1 MSLLAEYHNCFLE
14 TQQKYGEKSVVL
26 MAVGSFYEMYS
37 QNKEYLK
44 KICIILNVL
53 LTKKNKNKESS
64 SKNPY
69 MCGMPVHALSK
80 HLSKLLLHNYTVAIY
95 DQFDDPENPDKKIR
109 KLVNVYSPSTYIEE
123 ELIENN
129 SLCCISI
136 DSHISPIQQRKMY
149 SGYFCTIDLST
160 GRNYVSEYHDTR
172 DNVSRVENEIIKNI
186 YSENPCEIL
195 LLCNDVSF
203 KQKIQV
209 ECKGKLLHHR
219 EMMNKYSDINFQK
232 KFLTEIFGVDK
243 FVNPIEKIGLDR
255 HGDLLLCY
263 LNLLQFAFEH
273 DPHIIKHIQIPK
285 FNNDHSEMHL
295 NTDCFFQL
303 NLVKTNPNETSLFD
317 IFNQTCTTMGKRLLH
332 DRLTHPITDLTE
344 LNRRYSLIERSD
356 IKRNREILSNIL
368 DIEKKYRKL
377 VLEKLNPREFSGLK
391 KSFDSIIEVLQF
403 NQKVY
408 EIDTQVIIQMNDFYH
423 DFLQTFRL
431 DEMEKYDLNNIKT
444 SFFKEG
450 IFKNID
456 ELNHKINNIEKIFEE
471 ISEELYDLG
480 EGKAKV
486 NIYKTE
492 KEGIFLT
499 TTKNCWNRISK
510 HENAKIN
517 FDYSEKKLKLEIKD
531 LEIRQNKNTVKITHK
546 LIRKLYD
553 IQNNKINKIQQEIKT
568 EYLNKLREYDR
579 DYGDTLMEIV
589 DIVSEIDISVS
600 TAYLSKKYAYTKPKI
615 IKSKQSYIDFENI
628 RHPII
633 EKIHDD
639 KKYITNDVEFGR
651 DTKGILLYGLNSS
664 GKSSLLRSI
673 GTNLLL
679 AQAGLFV
686 AASKFEYFPY
696 INLLTKISC
705 ADNIFKG
712 QSTFIAEMQELKHIL
727 SKANNRSMVLCDEL
741 TSGTETNSATGIV
754 ASALQFL
761 VKKEASFLFTTHL
774 HGITQFSEITE
785 NSKISIQHF
794 KIHFQ
799 NGDLKYERKLR
810 KGSGESTYGIE
821 IANAIGLDR
830 EFIANAFHFR
840 NKYEGKKSD
849 IVSNKRSKYNA
860 RKIVDKCEK
869 CGEFSQL
876 HTHHISHQKD
886 ADENGVISHFP
897 KNIRHNLEILCE
909 KCHQEE
915 HRNTIEIK

>member
-44 KICIILNVL
+44 KICNILNVL

-95 DQFDDPENPDKKIR
+95 DQFDDLENPDKKIR
-109 KLVNVYSPSTYIEE
+109 KLVNIYSPSTYIEE

-332 DRLTHPITDLTE
+332 DRLTHPITDSIE

-408 EIDTQVIIQMNDFYH
+408 EIDTQIIIEMNDFYH

-531 LEIRQNKNTVKITHK
+531 LETRQNKNSVKITHK

-600 TAYLSKKYAYTKPKI
+600 TAYLSKKYSYTKPEI
-615 IKSKQSYIDFENI
+615 VESKQSYIDFENI

-639 KKYITNDVEFGR
+639 KKYITNDVEFGEG
-651 DTKGILLYGLNSS
+651 TKGILLYGLNSS

-686 AASKFEYFPY
+686 AASKLEYFPY

-712 QSTFIAEMQELKHIL
+712 QSTFIAEMQELKNIL

-840 NKYEGKKSD
+840 NKYEGKEID
-849 IVSNKRSKYNA
+849 VVSNKRSKYNA
-860 RKIVDKCEK
+860 KKIVDKCEK
-869 CGEFSQL
+869 CGEFRQL

-915 HRNTIEIK
+915 HRNTIEIQ

>member
-1 MSLLAEYHNCFLE
+1 MPLLVEYHNHFLE
-14 TQQKYGEKSVVL
+14 IQQKYGENSVVL

-37 QNKEYLK
+37 QNEEYLK
-44 KICIILNVL
+44 KICNILNVL
-53 LTKKNKNKESS
+53 LTKKNKNKESDF
-64 SKNPY
+64 KNPY

-80 HLSKLLLHNYTVAIY
+80 HLSKLLLHNYTVAVY

-109 KLVNVYSPSTYIEE
+109 KLVKIYSPSTYIEE

-136 DSHISPIQQRKMY
+136 ESHISPIQRRKMY
-149 SGYFCTIDLST
+149 SGYFCTIDLAT

-172 DNVSRVENEIIKNI
+172 DNVTRVENEIIKNI

-195 LLCNDVSF
+195 LLCNDDSL
-203 KQKIQV
+203 KKKIQI

-219 EMMNKYSDINFQK
+219 EMSKKYSDINFQK

-243 FVNPIEKIGLDR
+243 FLNPIEKIGLER
-255 HGDLLLCY
+255 HGDLLVCY
-263 LNLLQFAFEH
+263 LNLLQFVFEH
-273 DPHIIKHIQIPK
+273 DPHIIKHIQVPK
-285 FNNDHSEMHL
+285 FNNDQSEMHL

-332 DRLTHPITDLTE
+332 DRLTHPVTNSDE
-344 LNRRYSLIERSD
+344 LNRRYSLIEKSE
-356 IKRNREILSNIL
+356 IKRNRELLSNIL

-377 VLEKLNPREFSGLK
+377 VLEKLNPRELAGLK
-391 KSFDSIIEVLQF
+391 KTFESVVETLQL
-403 NQKVY
+403 NQQIYK
-408 EIDTQVIIQMNDFYH
+408 IDTQVIIEMNDFYQ

-431 DEMEKYDLNNIKT
+431 EEMEKYDLNNIKS
-444 SFFKEG
+444 SFFKED

-456 ELNHKINNIEKIFEE
+456 VLNFKINNIEDIFEN
-471 ISEELYDLG
+471 ISEKLYNLG
-480 EGKAKV
+480 DRKAKV

-510 HENAKIN
+510 NTNTKIN
-517 FDYSEKKLKLEIKD
+517 FVYSGKKLKLEIKD
-531 LEIRQNKNTVKITHK
+531 LETRQNKNSVKVTHK

-553 IQNNKINKIQQEIKT
+553 IQINKINKIQQEILK

-579 DYGDTLMEIV
+579 DYGDTFMEVV
-589 DIVSEIDISVS
+589 DIISEIDISVS
-600 TAYLSKKYAYTKPKI
+600 TAYLSKKYAYVKPTI
-615 IKSKQSYIDFENI
+615 LESKQSFINFEKI

-639 KKYITNDVEFGR
+639 KKYITNDVEFGG

-696 INLLTKISC
+696 LNLLTKISC
-705 ADNIFKG
+705 ADNLFKG

-754 ASALQFL
+754 ASALQYL
-761 VKKEASFLFTTHL
+761 VKKDTSFLFTTHL
-774 HGITQFSEITE
+774 HGITKFSEITE
-785 NSKISIQHF
+785 DSKISIQHF
-794 KIHFQ
+794 KIHFE

-840 NKYEGKKSD
+840 NKYEGKEND
-849 IVSNKRSKYNA
+849 VVSNKRSKYNA

-869 CGEFSQL
+869 CGEFKQL

-886 ADENGVISHFP
+886 ADENGIISHFP
-897 KNIRHNLEILCE
+897 KNIKHNLEILCE
-909 KCHQEE
+909 KCHNEE
-915 HRNTIEIK
+915 HQ

>member
-1 MSLLAEYHNCFLE
+1 MSLLTEYHNCFLE

-37 QNKEYLK
+37 QNNEYLK
-44 KICIILNVL
+44 KICNILNVL

-69 MCGMPVHALSK
+69 MCGIPVHALSK

-95 DQFDDPENPDKKIR
+95 DQFDDPENTDKKIR
-109 KLVNVYSPSTYIEE
+109 KLVHIYSPSTYIED
-123 ELIENN
+123 ELIENS

-186 YSENPCEIL
+186 YSDNPCEIL

-203 KQKIQV
+203 KQKIQM
-209 ECKGKLLHHR
+209 ECKGKLLHNR
-219 EMMNKYSDINFQK
+219 EMSNKYSDINFQK

-255 HGDLLLCY
+255 HGDLLVCY

-317 IFNQTCTTMGKRLLH
+317 IFNQTCTTMGKRMLR
-332 DRLTHPITDLTE
+332 DRLTHPITDQTE
-344 LNRRYSLIERSD
+344 LNRRYSLIEKSD
-356 IKRNREILSNIL
+356 IKRNREMLSNIL

-377 VLEKLNPREFSGLK
+377 VLEKLTPREFAGLK

-408 EIDTQVIIQMNDFYH
+408 EIDTQVIIKMNDFYLG
-423 DFLQTFRL
+423 FLQTFRL
-431 DEMEKYDLNNIKT
+431 DEMEKYDLNNIKS

-456 ELNHKINNIEKIFEE
+456 ELNCKINIIEEIFEE
-471 ISEELYDLG
+471 ISRKLYDLG

-492 KEGIFLT
+492 KESIFLT

-517 FDYSEKKLKLEIKD
+517 FDYAGKKLKLEIKD
-531 LEIRQNKNTVKITHK
+531 LETRQNKNSVKITHK

-579 DYGDTLMEIV
+579 DYGDTFMEVV
-589 DIVSEIDISVS
+589 DIISEIDISVS
-600 TAYLSKKYAYTKPKI
+600 TAYLSKKYAYVKPII
-615 IKSKQSYIDFENI
+615 IKSKQSFINFENI

-639 KKYITNDVEFGR
+639 KKYITNDVQFGEN
-651 DTKGILLYGLNSS
+651 TKGILLYGLNSS

-686 AASKFEYFPY
+686 SASKFEYFPY

-774 HGITQFSEITE
+774 HGITRFSEITD

-810 KGSGESTYGIE
+810 QGSGESTYGIE

-840 NKYEGKKSD
+840 NKYEGKQNYV
-849 IVSNKRSKYNA
+849 ISNKRSKYNA
-860 RKIVDKCEK
+860 KKIVDKCEK
-869 CGEFSQL
+869 CGEFRQL

-915 HRNTIEIK
+915 HGNTIEI

>member
-1 MSLLAEYHNCFLE
+1 MPLLVEYHNHFLE
-14 TQQKYGEKSVVL
+14 IQQKYGENSVVL

-37 QNKEYLK
+37 QKEEYLK
-44 KICIILNVL
+44 KICNILNVL
-53 LTKKNKNKESS
+53 LTKKNKNKESDF
-64 SKNPY
+64 KNPY

-80 HLSKLLLHNYTVAIY
+80 HLSKLLLHNYTVAVY

-109 KLVNVYSPSTYIEE
+109 KLVKIYSPSTYIEE

-136 DSHISPIQQRKMY
+136 ESHISPIQRRKMY
-149 SGYFCTIDLST
+149 SGYFCTIDLAT

-172 DNVSRVENEIIKNI
+172 DNVTRVENEIIKNI

-195 LLCNDVSF
+195 LLCNDDSF
-203 KQKIQV
+203 KKKIQI

-219 EMMNKYSDINFQK
+219 EMSKKYSDINFQK

-243 FVNPIEKIGLDR
+243 FLNPIEKIGLER
-255 HGDLLLCY
+255 HGDLLVCY
-263 LNLLQFAFEH
+263 LNLLQFVFEH
-273 DPHIIKHIQIPK
+273 DPHIIKHIQVPK
-285 FNNDHSEMHL
+285 FNNDQSEMHL

-332 DRLTHPITDLTE
+332 DRLTHPVTNSDE
-344 LNRRYSLIERSD
+344 LIRRYSLIEKSE
-356 IKRNREILSNIL
+356 IKRNRELLSNIL

-377 VLEKLNPREFSGLK
+377 VLEKLNPRELAGLK
-391 KSFDSIIEVLQF
+391 KTFESVVETLQL
-403 NQKVY
+403 NQQIYK
-408 EIDTQVIIQMNDFYH
+408 IDTQVIIEMNDFYQ

-431 DEMEKYDLNNIKT
+431 EEMEKYDLNNIKS
-444 SFFKEG
+444 SFFKED

-456 ELNHKINNIEKIFEE
+456 VLNCKINNIEDIFEN
-471 ISEELYDLG
+471 ISEKLYNLG
-480 EGKAKV
+480 DRKAKV

-510 HENAKIN
+510 NTNTKIN
-517 FDYSEKKLKLEIKD
+517 FVYSGKKLKLEIKD
-531 LEIRQNKNTVKITHK
+531 LETRQNKNSVKVTHK

-553 IQNNKINKIQQEIKT
+553 IQINKINKIQQEILK

-579 DYGDTLMEIV
+579 DYGDTFMEVV
-589 DIVSEIDISVS
+589 DIISEIDISVS
-600 TAYLSKKYAYTKPKI
+600 TAYLSKKYAYVKPTI
-615 IKSKQSYIDFENI
+615 LESKQSFINFEKI

-639 KKYITNDVEFGR
+639 KKYITNDVEFGG

-696 INLLTKISC
+696 LNLLTKISC
-705 ADNIFKG
+705 ADNLFKG

-754 ASALQFL
+754 ASALQYL
-761 VKKEASFLFTTHL
+761 VKKDTSFLFTTHL
-774 HGITQFSEITE
+774 HGITKFSEITE
-785 NSKISIQHF
+785 DSKISIQHF
-794 KIHFQ
+794 KIHFE

-840 NKYEGKKSD
+840 NKYEGKEND
-849 IVSNKRSKYNA
+849 VVSNKRSKYNA

-869 CGEFSQL
+869 CGEFKQL

-886 ADENGVISHFP
+886 ADENGIISHFP
-897 KNIRHNLEILCE
+897 KNIKHNLEILCE
-909 KCHQEE
+909 KCHHEE
-915 HRNTIEIK
+915 HKL

>member
-1 MSLLAEYHNCFLE
+1 MPLLVEYHNHFLE
-14 TQQKYGEKSVVL
+14 IQQKYGENSVVL

-37 QNKEYLK
+37 QKEEYLK
-44 KICIILNVL
+44 KICNILNVL
-53 LTKKNKNKESS
+53 LTKKNKNKESDF
-64 SKNPY
+64 KNPY

-80 HLSKLLLHNYTVAIY
+80 HLSKLLLHNYTVAVY

-109 KLVNVYSPSTYIEE
+109 KLVKIYSPSTYIEE

-136 DSHISPIQQRKMY
+136 ESHISPIQRRKMY
-149 SGYFCTIDLST
+149 SGYFCTIDLAT

-172 DNVSRVENEIIKNI
+172 DNVTRVENEIIKNI

-195 LLCNDVSF
+195 LLCNDDSF
-203 KQKIQV
+203 KKKIQI

-219 EMMNKYSDINFQK
+219 EMSKKYSDINFQK

-243 FVNPIEKIGLDR
+243 FLNPIEKIGLER
-255 HGDLLLCY
+255 HGDLLVCY
-263 LNLLQFAFEH
+263 LNLLQFVFEH
-273 DPHIIKHIQIPK
+273 DPHIIKHIQVPK
-285 FNNDHSEMHL
+285 FNNDQSEMHL

-332 DRLTHPITDLTE
+332 DRLTHPVTNSDE
-344 LNRRYSLIERSD
+344 LIRRYSLIEKSE
-356 IKRNREILSNIL
+356 IKRNRELLSNIL

-377 VLEKLNPREFSGLK
+377 VLEKLNPRELAGLK
-391 KSFDSIIEVLQF
+391 KTFESVVETLQL
-403 NQKVY
+403 NQQIYK
-408 EIDTQVIIQMNDFYH
+408 IDTQVIIEMNDFYQ

-431 DEMEKYDLNNIKT
+431 EEMEKYDLNNIKS
-444 SFFKEG
+444 SFFKED

-456 ELNHKINNIEKIFEE
+456 VLNCKINNIEDIFEN
-471 ISEELYDLG
+471 ISEKLYNLG
-480 EGKAKV
+480 DRKAKV

-510 HENAKIN
+510 NTNTKIN
-517 FDYSEKKLKLEIKD
+517 FVYSGKKLKLEIKD
-531 LEIRQNKNTVKITHK
+531 LETRQNKNSVKVTHK

-553 IQNNKINKIQQEIKT
+553 IQINKINKIQQEILK

-579 DYGDTLMEIV
+579 DYGDTFMEVV
-589 DIVSEIDISVS
+589 DIISEIDISVS
-600 TAYLSKKYAYTKPKI
+600 TAYLSKKYAYVKPTI
-615 IKSKQSYIDFENI
+615 LESKQSFINFEKI

-639 KKYITNDVEFGR
+639 KKYITNDVEFGG

-696 INLLTKISC
+696 LNLLTKISC
-705 ADNIFKG
+705 ADNLFKG

-754 ASALQFL
+754 ASALQYL
-761 VKKEASFLFTTHL
+761 VKKDTSFLFTTHL
-774 HGITQFSEITE
+774 HGITKFSEITE
-785 NSKISIQHF
+785 DSKISIQHF
-794 KIHFQ
+794 KIHFE

-840 NKYEGKKSD
+840 NKYEGKEND
-849 IVSNKRSKYNA
+849 VVSNKRSKYNA

-869 CGEFSQL
+869 CGEFKQL

-886 ADENGVISHFP
+886 ADENGIISHFP
-897 KNIRHNLEILCE
+897 KNIKHNLEILCE
-909 KCHQEE
+909 KCHNEE
-915 HRNTIEIK
+915 HQ

>member
-1 MSLLAEYHNCFLE
+1 MPLLVEYHNHFLE
-14 TQQKYGEKSVVL
+14 IQQKYGENSVVL

-37 QNKEYLK
+37 QKEEYLK
-44 KICIILNVL
+44 KICNILNVL
-53 LTKKNKNKESS
+53 LTKKNKNKESDF
-64 SKNPY
+64 KNPY

-80 HLSKLLLHNYTVAIY
+80 HLSKLLLHNYTVAVY

-109 KLVNVYSPSTYIEE
+109 KLVKIYSPSTYIEE

-136 DSHISPIQQRKMY
+136 ESHISPIQRRKMY
-149 SGYFCTIDLST
+149 SGYFCTIDLAT

-172 DNVSRVENEIIKNI
+172 DNVTRVENEIIKNI

-195 LLCNDVSF
+195 LLCNDDSF
-203 KQKIQV
+203 KKKIQI

-219 EMMNKYSDINFQK
+219 EMSKKYSDINFQK

-243 FVNPIEKIGLDR
+243 FLNPIEKIGLER
-255 HGDLLLCY
+255 HGDLLVCY
-263 LNLLQFAFEH
+263 LNLLQFVFEH
-273 DPHIIKHIQIPK
+273 DPHIIKHIQVPK
-285 FNNDHSEMHL
+285 FNNDQSEMHL

-332 DRLTHPITDLTE
+332 DRLTHPVTNSDE
-344 LNRRYSLIERSD
+344 LIRRYSLIEKSE
-356 IKRNREILSNIL
+356 IKRNRELLSNIL

-377 VLEKLNPREFSGLK
+377 VLEKLNPRELAGLK
-391 KSFDSIIEVLQF
+391 KTFESVVETLQL
-403 NQKVY
+403 NQQIYK
-408 EIDTQVIIQMNDFYH
+408 IDTQVIIEMNDFYQ

-431 DEMEKYDLNNIKT
+431 EEMEKYDLNNIKS
-444 SFFKEG
+444 SFFKED

-456 ELNHKINNIEKIFEE
+456 VLNCKINNIEDIFEN
-471 ISEELYDLG
+471 ISEKLYNLG
-480 EGKAKV
+480 DRKAKV

-510 HENAKIN
+510 NTNTKIN
-517 FDYSEKKLKLEIKD
+517 FVYSGKKLKLEIKD
-531 LEIRQNKNTVKITHK
+531 LETRQNKNSVKVTHK

-553 IQNNKINKIQQEIKT
+553 IQINKINKIQQEILK

-579 DYGDTLMEIV
+579 DYGDTFMEVV
-589 DIVSEIDISVS
+589 DIISEIDISVS
-600 TAYLSKKYAYTKPKI
+600 TAYLSKKYAYVKPKI
-615 IKSKQSYIDFENI
+615 LESKQSFINFEKI

-639 KKYITNDVEFGR
+639 KKYITNDVEFGG

-696 INLLTKISC
+696 LNLLTKISC
-705 ADNIFKG
+705 ADNLFKG

-754 ASALQFL
+754 ASALQYL
-761 VKKEASFLFTTHL
+761 VKKDTSFLFTTHL
-774 HGITQFSEITE
+774 HGITKFSEITE
-785 NSKISIQHF
+785 DSKISIQHF
-794 KIHFQ
+794 KIHFE

-840 NKYEGKKSD
+840 NKYEGKEND
-849 IVSNKRSKYNA
+849 VVSNKRSKYNA

-869 CGEFSQL
+869 CGEFKQL

-886 ADENGVISHFP
+886 ADENGIISHFP
-897 KNIRHNLEILCE
+897 KNIKHNLEILCE
-909 KCHQEE
+909 KCHNEE
-915 HRNTIEIK
+915 HQ

>member
-1 MSLLAEYHNCFLE
+1 MPLLVEYHNHFLE
-14 TQQKYGEKSVVL
+14 IQQKYGENSVVL

-37 QNKEYLK
+37 QKEEYLK
-44 KICIILNVL
+44 KICNILNVL
-53 LTKKNKNKESS
+53 LTKKNKNKESDF
-64 SKNPY
+64 KNPY

-80 HLSKLLLHNYTVAIY
+80 HLSKLLLHNYTVAVY

-109 KLVNVYSPSTYIEE
+109 KLVKIYSPSTYIEE

-136 DSHISPIQQRKMY
+136 ESHISPIQRRKMY
-149 SGYFCTIDLST
+149 SGYFCTIDLAT

-172 DNVSRVENEIIKNI
+172 DNVTRVENEIIKNI

-195 LLCNDVSF
+195 LLCNDDSF
-203 KQKIQV
+203 KKKIQI

-219 EMMNKYSDINFQK
+219 EMSKKYSDINFQK

-243 FVNPIEKIGLDR
+243 FLNPIEKIGLER
-255 HGDLLLCY
+255 HGDLLVCY
-263 LNLLQFAFEH
+263 LNLLQFVFEH
-273 DPHIIKHIQIPK
+273 DPHIIKHIQVPK
-285 FNNDHSEMHL
+285 FNNDQSEMHL

-332 DRLTHPITDLTE
+332 DRLTHPVTNSDE
-344 LNRRYSLIERSD
+344 LIRRYSLIEKSE
-356 IKRNREILSNIL
+356 IKRNRELLSNIL

-377 VLEKLNPREFSGLK
+377 VLEKLNTRELAGLK
-391 KSFDSIIEVLQF
+391 KTFESVVETLQL
-403 NQKVY
+403 NHQIYK
-408 EIDTQVIIQMNDFYH
+408 IDTQVIIEMNDFYQ
-423 DFLQTFRL
+423 DFLQSFRL
-431 DEMEKYDLNNIKT
+431 EEMEKYDLNNIKS
-444 SFFKEG
+444 SFFKED
-450 IFKNID
+450 IFINID
-456 ELNHKINNIEKIFEE
+456 VLNCKINNIEDIFEN
-471 ISEELYDLG
+471 ISEKLYNLG
-480 EGKAKV
+480 DRKAKV

-510 HENAKIN
+510 NTNTKIN
-517 FDYSEKKLKLEIKD
+517 FVYSGKKLKLEIKD
-531 LEIRQNKNTVKITHK
+531 LETRQNKNSVKVTHK

-553 IQNNKINKIQQEIKT
+553 IQINKINKIQQEILK

-579 DYGDTLMEIV
+579 DYGDTFMEVV
-589 DIVSEIDISVS
+589 DIISEIDISVS
-600 TAYLSKKYAYTKPKI
+600 TAYLSKKYAYVKPTI
-615 IKSKQSYIDFENI
+615 LESKQSFINFEKI

-639 KKYITNDVEFGR
+639 KKYITNDVEFGG

-696 INLLTKISC
+696 LNLLTKISC
-705 ADNIFKG
+705 ADNLFKG

-754 ASALQFL
+754 ASALQYL
-761 VKKEASFLFTTHL
+761 VKKDTSFLFTTHL
-774 HGITQFSEITE
+774 HGITKFSEITE
-785 NSKISIQHF
+785 DSKISIQHF
-794 KIHFQ
+794 KIHFE

-840 NKYEGKKSD
+840 NKYEGKEND
-849 IVSNKRSKYNA
+849 VVSNKRSKYNA

-869 CGEFSQL
+869 CGEFKQL

-886 ADENGVISHFP
+886 ADENGIISHFP
-897 KNIRHNLEILCE
+897 KNIKHNLEILCE
-909 KCHQEE
+909 KCHHEE
-915 HRNTIEIK
+915 HKL

>member
-1 MSLLAEYHNCFLE
+1 MPLLVEYHNHFLE
-14 TQQKYGEKSVVL
+14 IQQKYGENSVVL

-37 QNKEYLK
+37 QKEEYLK
-44 KICIILNVL
+44 KICNILNVL
-53 LTKKNKNKESS
+53 LTKKNKNKESDF
-64 SKNPY
+64 KNPY

-80 HLSKLLLHNYTVAIY
+80 HLSKLLLHNYTVAVY

-109 KLVNVYSPSTYIEE
+109 KLVKIYSPSTYIEE

-136 DSHISPIQQRKMY
+136 ESHISPIQRRKMY
-149 SGYFCTIDLST
+149 SGYFCTIDLAT

-172 DNVSRVENEIIKNI
+172 DNVTRVENEIIKNI

-195 LLCNDVSF
+195 LLCNDDSF
-203 KQKIQV
+203 KKKIQI

-219 EMMNKYSDINFQK
+219 EMSKKYSDINFQK

-243 FVNPIEKIGLDR
+243 FLNPIEKIGLER
-255 HGDLLLCY
+255 HGDLLVCY
-263 LNLLQFAFEH
+263 LNLLQFVFEH
-273 DPHIIKHIQIPK
+273 DPHIIKHIQVPK
-285 FNNDHSEMHL
+285 FNNDQSEMHL

-332 DRLTHPITDLTE
+332 DRLTHPVTNSDE
-344 LNRRYSLIERSD
+344 LNRRYSLIEKSE
-356 IKRNREILSNIL
+356 IKRNRELLSNIL

-377 VLEKLNPREFSGLK
+377 VLEKLNPRELAGLK
-391 KSFDSIIEVLQF
+391 KTFESVVETLQL
-403 NQKVY
+403 NQQIYK
-408 EIDTQVIIQMNDFYH
+408 IDTQVIIEMNDFYQ

-431 DEMEKYDLNNIKT
+431 EEMEKYDLNNIKS
-444 SFFKEG
+444 SFFKED

-456 ELNHKINNIEKIFEE
+456 VLNCKINNIEDIFEN
-471 ISEELYDLG
+471 ISEKLYNLG
-480 EGKAKV
+480 DRKAKV

-510 HENAKIN
+510 NTNTKIN
-517 FDYSEKKLKLEIKD
+517 FVYSGKKLKLEIKD
-531 LEIRQNKNTVKITHK
+531 LETRQNKNSVKVTHK

-553 IQNNKINKIQQEIKT
+553 IQINKINKIQQEILK

-579 DYGDTLMEIV
+579 DYGDTFMEVV
-589 DIVSEIDISVS
+589 DIISEIDISVS
-600 TAYLSKKYAYTKPKI
+600 TAYLSKKYAYVKPTI
-615 IKSKQSYIDFENI
+615 LESKQSFINFEKI

-639 KKYITNDVEFGR
+639 KKYITNDVEFGG

-696 INLLTKISC
+696 LNLLTKISC
-705 ADNIFKG
+705 ADNLFKG

-754 ASALQFL
+754 ASALQYL
-761 VKKEASFLFTTHL
+761 VKKDTSFLFTTHL
-774 HGITQFSEITE
+774 HGITKFSEITE
-785 NSKISIQHF
+785 DSKISIQHF
-794 KIHFQ
+794 KIHFE

-840 NKYEGKKSD
+840 NKYEGKEND
-849 IVSNKRSKYNA
+849 VVSNKRSKYNA

-869 CGEFSQL
+869 CGEFKQL

-886 ADENGVISHFP
+886 ADENGIISHFP
-897 KNIRHNLEILCE
+897 KNIKHNLEILCE
-909 KCHQEE
+909 KCHHEE
-915 HRNTIEIK
+915 HKL

>member
-1 MSLLAEYHNCFLE
+1 MPLLVEYHNHFLE
-14 TQQKYGEKSVVL
+14 IQQKYGENSVVL

-37 QNKEYLK
+37 QKEEYLK
-44 KICIILNVL
+44 KICNILNVL
-53 LTKKNKNKESS
+53 LTKKNKNKESDF
-64 SKNPY
+64 KNPY

-80 HLSKLLLHNYTVAIY
+80 HLSKLLLHNYTVAVY

-109 KLVNVYSPSTYIEE
+109 KLVKIYSPSTYIEE

-136 DSHISPIQQRKMY
+136 ESHISPIQRRKMY
-149 SGYFCTIDLST
+149 SGYFCTIDLAT

-172 DNVSRVENEIIKNI
+172 DNVTRVENEIIKNI

-195 LLCNDVSF
+195 LLCNDDSF
-203 KQKIQV
+203 KKKIQI

-219 EMMNKYSDINFQK
+219 EMSKKYSDINFQK

-243 FVNPIEKIGLDR
+243 FLNPIEKIGLER
-255 HGDLLLCY
+255 HGDLLVCY
-263 LNLLQFAFEH
+263 LNLLQFVFEH
-273 DPHIIKHIQIPK
+273 DPHIIKHIQVPK
-285 FNNDHSEMHL
+285 FNNDQSEMHL

-332 DRLTHPITDLTE
+332 DRLTHPVTNSDE
-344 LNRRYSLIERSD
+344 LNRRYSLIEKSE
-356 IKRNREILSNIL
+356 IKRNRELLSNIL

-377 VLEKLNPREFSGLK
+377 VLEKLNPRELAWLK
-391 KSFDSIIEVLQF
+391 KTFESVVETLQL
-403 NQKVY
+403 NQQIYK
-408 EIDTQVIIQMNDFYH
+408 IDTQVIIEMNDFYQ

-431 DEMEKYDLNNIKT
+431 EEMEKYDLNNIKS
-444 SFFKEG
+444 SFFKED

-456 ELNHKINNIEKIFEE
+456 VLNCKINNIEDIFEN
-471 ISEELYDLG
+471 ISEKLYNLG
-480 EGKAKV
+480 DRKAKV

-510 HENAKIN
+510 NTNTKIN
-517 FDYSEKKLKLEIKD
+517 FVYSGKKLKLEIKD
-531 LEIRQNKNTVKITHK
+531 LETRQNKNSVKVTHK

-553 IQNNKINKIQQEIKT
+553 IQINKINKIQQEILK

-579 DYGDTLMEIV
+579 DYGDTFMEVV
-589 DIVSEIDISVS
+589 DIISEIDISVS
-600 TAYLSKKYAYTKPKI
+600 TAYLSKKYAYVKPTI
-615 IKSKQSYIDFENI
+615 LESKQSFINFEKI

-639 KKYITNDVEFGR
+639 KKYITNDVEFGG

-696 INLLTKISC
+696 LNLLTKISC
-705 ADNIFKG
+705 ADNLFKG

-754 ASALQFL
+754 ASALQYL
-761 VKKEASFLFTTHL
+761 VKKDTSFLFTTHL
-774 HGITQFSEITE
+774 HGITKFSEITE
-785 NSKISIQHF
+785 DSKISIQHF
-794 KIHFQ
+794 KIHFE

-840 NKYEGKKSD
+840 NKYEGKEND
-849 IVSNKRSKYNA
+849 VVSNKRSKYNA

-869 CGEFSQL
+869 CGEFKQL

-886 ADENGVISHFP
+886 ADENGIISHFP
-897 KNIRHNLEILCE
+897 KNIKHNLEILCE
-909 KCHQEE
+909 KCHHEE
-915 HRNTIEIK
+915 HKL

>member
-37 QNKEYLK
+37 QEEEYLK
-44 KICIILNVL
+44 KICNILNVL

-109 KLVNVYSPSTYIEE
+109 KLVNIYSPSTYIEE

-332 DRLTHPITDLTE
+332 DRLTHPITDSIE

-408 EIDTQVIIQMNDFYH
+408 EIDTQIIIEMNDFYH

-510 HENAKIN
+510 HENDKIN

-531 LEIRQNKNTVKITHK
+531 LETRQNKNSVKITHK

-579 DYGDTLMEIV
+579 DYVDTLMEIV

-600 TAYLSKKYAYTKPKI
+600 TAYLSKKYSYTKPEI
-615 IKSKQSYIDFENI
+615 VESKQSYIDFENI

-639 KKYITNDVEFGR
+639 KKYITNDVEFGEG
-651 DTKGILLYGLNSS
+651 TKGILLYGLNSS

-686 AASKFEYFPY
+686 AASKLEYFPY

-712 QSTFIAEMQELKHIL
+712 QSTFIAEMQELKNIL

-840 NKYEGKKSD
+840 NKYEGKEID
-849 IVSNKRSKYNA
+849 VVSNKRSKYNA
-860 RKIVDKCEK
+860 KKIVDKCEK
-869 CGEFSQL
+869 CGEFRQL

-915 HRNTIEIK
+915 HRNTIEIQ

>member
-1 MSLLAEYHNCFLE
+1 MPLLVEYHNHFLE
-14 TQQKYGEKSVVL
+14 IQQKYGENSVVL

-37 QNKEYLK
+37 QKEEYLK
-44 KICIILNVL
+44 KICNILNVL
-53 LTKKNKNKESS
+53 LTKKNKNKESDF
-64 SKNPY
+64 KNPY

-80 HLSKLLLHNYTVAIY
+80 HLSKLLLHNYTVAVY

-109 KLVNVYSPSTYIEE
+109 KLVKIYSPSTYIEE

-136 DSHISPIQQRKMY
+136 ESHISPIQRRKMY
-149 SGYFCTIDLST
+149 SGYFCTIDLAT

-172 DNVSRVENEIIKNI
+172 DNVTRVENEIIKNI

-195 LLCNDVSF
+195 LLCNDESF
-203 KQKIQV
+203 KKKIQI

-219 EMMNKYSDINFQK
+219 EMSKKYSDINFQK

-243 FVNPIEKIGLDR
+243 FLNPIEKIGLER
-255 HGDLLLCY
+255 HGDLLVCY
-263 LNLLQFAFEH
+263 LNLLQFVFEH
-273 DPHIIKHIQIPK
+273 DPHIIKHIQVPK
-285 FNNDHSEMHL
+285 FNNDQSEMHL

-332 DRLTHPITDLTE
+332 DRLTHPVTNSDE
-344 LNRRYSLIERSD
+344 LIRRYSLIEKSE
-356 IKRNREILSNIL
+356 IKRNRELLSNIL

-377 VLEKLNPREFSGLK
+377 VLEKLNPRELAGLK
-391 KSFDSIIEVLQF
+391 KTFESVVETLQL
-403 NQKVY
+403 NQQIYK
-408 EIDTQVIIQMNDFYH
+408 IDTQVIIEMNDFYQ

-431 DEMEKYDLNNIKT
+431 EEMEKYDLNNIKS
-444 SFFKEG
+444 SFFKED

-456 ELNHKINNIEKIFEE
+456 VLNCKINNIEDIFEN
-471 ISEELYDLG
+471 ISEKLYNLG
-480 EGKAKV
+480 DRKAKV

-510 HENAKIN
+510 NTNTKIN
-517 FDYSEKKLKLEIKD
+517 FVYSGKKLKLEIKD
-531 LEIRQNKNTVKITHK
+531 LETRQNKNSVKVTHK

-553 IQNNKINKIQQEIKT
+553 IQINKINKIQQEILK

-579 DYGDTLMEIV
+579 DYGDTFMEVV
-589 DIVSEIDISVS
+589 DIISEIDISVS
-600 TAYLSKKYAYTKPKI
+600 TAYLSKKYAYVKPTI
-615 IKSKQSYIDFENI
+615 LESKQSFINFEKI

-639 KKYITNDVEFGR
+639 KKYITNDVEFGG

-696 INLLTKISC
+696 LNLLTKISC
-705 ADNIFKG
+705 ADNLFKG

-754 ASALQFL
+754 ASALQYL
-761 VKKEASFLFTTHL
+761 VKKDTSFLFTTHL
-774 HGITQFSEITE
+774 HGITKFSEITE
-785 NSKISIQHF
+785 DSKISIQHF
-794 KIHFQ
+794 KIHFE

-840 NKYEGKKSD
+840 NKYEGKEND
-849 IVSNKRSKYNA
+849 VVSNKRSKYNA

-869 CGEFSQL
+869 CGEFKQL

-886 ADENGVISHFP
+886 ADENGIISHFP
-897 KNIRHNLEILCE
+897 KNIKHNLEILCE
-909 KCHQEE
+909 KCHHEE
-915 HRNTIEIK
+915 HKL

>member
-1 MSLLAEYHNCFLE
+1 MPLLVEYHNHFLE
-14 TQQKYGEKSVVL
+14 IQQKYGENSVVL

-37 QNKEYLK
+37 QKEEYLK
-44 KICIILNVL
+44 KICNILNVL
-53 LTKKNKNKESS
+53 LTKKNKNKESDF
-64 SKNPY
+64 KNPY

-80 HLSKLLLHNYTVAIY
+80 HLSKLLLHNYTVAVY

-109 KLVNVYSPSTYIEE
+109 KLVKIYSPSTYIEE

-136 DSHISPIQQRKMY
+136 ESHISPIQRRKMY
-149 SGYFCTIDLST
+149 SGYFCTIDLAT

-172 DNVSRVENEIIKNI
+172 DNVTRVENEIIKNI

-195 LLCNDVSF
+195 LLCNDDSF
-203 KQKIQV
+203 KKKIQI

-219 EMMNKYSDINFQK
+219 EMSKKYSDINFQK

-243 FVNPIEKIGLDR
+243 FLNPIEKIGLER
-255 HGDLLLCY
+255 HGDLLVCY
-263 LNLLQFAFEH
+263 LNLLQFVFEH
-273 DPHIIKHIQIPK
+273 DPHIIKHIQVPK
-285 FNNDHSEMHL
+285 FNNDQSEMHL

-332 DRLTHPITDLTE
+332 DRLTHPVTNSDE
-344 LNRRYSLIERSD
+344 LNRRYSLIEKSE
-356 IKRNREILSNIL
+356 IKRNRELLSNIL

-377 VLEKLNPREFSGLK
+377 VLEKLNPRELAGLK
-391 KSFDSIIEVLQF
+391 KTFESVVETLQL
-403 NQKVY
+403 NQQIYK
-408 EIDTQVIIQMNDFYH
+408 IDTQVIIEMNDFYQ

-431 DEMEKYDLNNIKT
+431 EEMEKYDLNNIKS
-444 SFFKEG
+444 SFFKED

-456 ELNHKINNIEKIFEE
+456 VLNFKINNIEDIFEN
-471 ISEELYDLG
+471 ISEKLYNLG
-480 EGKAKV
+480 DRKAKV

-510 HENAKIN
+510 NTNTKIN
-517 FDYSEKKLKLEIKD
+517 FVYSGKKLKLEIKD
-531 LEIRQNKNTVKITHK
+531 LETRQNKNSVKVTHK

-553 IQNNKINKIQQEIKT
+553 IQINKINKIQQEILK

-579 DYGDTLMEIV
+579 DYGDTFMEVV
-589 DIVSEIDISVS
+589 DIISEIDISVS
-600 TAYLSKKYAYTKPKI
+600 TAYLSKKYAYVKPTI
-615 IKSKQSYIDFENI
+615 LESKQSFINFEKI

-639 KKYITNDVEFGR
+639 KKYITNDVEFGG

-696 INLLTKISC
+696 LNLLTKISC
-705 ADNIFKG
+705 ADNLFKG

-754 ASALQFL
+754 ASALQYL
-761 VKKEASFLFTTHL
+761 VKKDTSFLFTTHL
-774 HGITQFSEITE
+774 HGITKFSEITE

-794 KIHFQ
+794 KIHFE

-840 NKYEGKKSD
+840 NKYEGKESD
-849 IVSNKRSKYNA
+849 VVSNKRSKYNA

-869 CGEFSQL
+869 CGEFKQL

-886 ADENGVISHFP
+886 ADENGIISHFP
-897 KNIRHNLEILCE
+897 KNIKHNLEILCE

-915 HRNTIEIK
+915 HKL